1 MFKHLSD
8 IEAREFLSE
17 EKIGQLGCIKDNF
30 PYVIPINY
38 IFHDGNLYFHS
49 LLGDKIEA
57 LRQNPNACLQVHKSF
72 DPYRWR
78 SVIAFGKYEEITNA
92 DERAWFMRRILVCF
106 PHLTPVESLSAGEES
121 QVVIFRIRLMK
132 LTGAVEE

>member
-8 IEAREFLSE
+8 VEAREFLSE
-17 EKIGQLGCIKDNF
+17 EQIGQLGCIKAGF

-49 LLGDKIEA
+49 LAGDKIEA
-57 LRQNPNACLQVHKSF
+57 LRQNPNACLQVHKNL
-72 DPYRWR
+72 DEYRWR
-78 SVIAFGKYEEITNA
+78 SMIAFGKYEEITDA

-106 PHLTPVESLSAGEES
+106 PHLTPVESLATGRES
-121 QVVIFRIRLMK
+121 LVVIFRLRVTK
-132 LTGAVEE
+132 LTGVAEE